1 MQCTRCK
8 AENEV
13 LQKFCTECGAAM
25 GLTCDR
31 CGSIN
36 RMEARHCGAC
46 GQGLVASLQQEGGS
60 PASAQKARAIVTR
73 QYTPSEIEELLLLR
87 KATKADE
94 ESAKILSQNEIDNLF
109 Q

>member
-8 AENEV
+8 AEHDV

-36 RMEARHCGAC
+36 GLEARHCGTC
-46 GQGLVASLQQEGGS
+46 GQSLAASLQQGGAGS
-60 PASAQKARAIVTR
+60 DDVQKVRVVKMR
-73 QYTPSEIEELLLLR
+73 QYTLSEIEELLLLR
-87 KATKADE
+87 KKIAAEE
-94 ESAKILSQNEIDNLF
+94 ESTKILRQNDIDNLF

>member
-1 MQCTRCK
+1 MQCTGCK
-8 AENEV
+8 TEHDV

-36 RMEARHCGAC
+36 GLDARHCGTC
-46 GQGLVASLQQEGGS
+46 GQSLLASVQHGVVGSGGL
-60 PASAQKARAIVTR
+60 QKATPIKTR
-73 QYTPSEIEELLLLR
+73 QYTPSEIEELLVLR
-87 KATKADE
+87 KAIKADE
-94 ESAKILSQNEIDNLF
+94 ESSRILNQNDIDNLF

>member
-8 AENEV
+8 AEHEM

-31 CGSIN
+31 CGAVN

-46 GQGLVASLQQEGGS
+46 GQGLIASIQQGGGG
-60 PASAQKARAIVTR
+60 PAVGQKARMMNTR
-73 QYTPSEIEELLLLR
+73 QYTPSEIEELFILR
-87 KATKADE
+87 KAIKANE
-94 ESAKILSQNEIDNLF
+94 ESAKILNQNDIDNLF